1 LVCITGRWAL
11 KRGTVSSGFGSEL
24 TPITIA
30 WSSSAQTVKVRRK
43 RASKGAAE
51 ASKRE
56 EAMSRKYGVI
66 FAQDSTCRIEK
77 VAGPHAMLSG
87 MGAIGQFL
95 MLIGV
100 VVPMILIVWYLFS
113 SLGRIT
119 RGIEDIAL
127 TLRRIE
133 QGGSRLTP

>member
-1 LVCITGRWAL
+1 
-11 KRGTVSSGFGSEL
+11 VSSGFGSEL

-56 EAMSRKYGVI
+56 EAMSQKYGVI
-66 FAQDSTCRIEK
+66 FEQDSACRIEK
-77 VAGPHAMLSG
+77 VVGPHATISG
-87 MGAIGQFL
+87 MGSTGQFFI
-95 MLIGV
+95 LIGV

-119 RGIEDIAL
+119 RGIEEIAV

-133 QGGSRLTP
+133 QGGPHLTP